1 MNVNKFRKTS
11 DSQGLS
17 DMPNK
22 LSRTTSDLS
31 ITQTTVK
38 SAKFSHTGD
47 KGQTTLFNGESI
59 CKSDKL
65 LAALGSIEE
74 LSAYIGIIKANHFS
88 STESKGLF
96 NCAHLTQVQECLQN
110 ITLSLGTSKKVNAR
124 FENSRFMSA
133 DKHIEDLEKEIERLS
148 AELDFQGRSKPL
160 ALLPGH
166 TLLEAQLLFSRALCR
181 RAERQVCSCKNP
193 SLGIVVEESVQKYLN
208 RLGDYLL
215 YLALKK

>member
-11 DSQGLS
+11 DSQAVQEIQN
-17 DMPNK
+17 NK
-22 LSRTTSDLS
+22 LSRTVDLS
-31 ITQTTVK
+31 LSSTK
-38 SAKFSHTGD
+38 SAKSVHTGD

-74 LSAYIGIIKANHFS
+74 LSAYIGVIKASHFS

-124 FENSRFMSA
+124 FENSRFISA
-133 DKHIEDLEKEIERLS
+133 DKHIEDLEKEIGRLS
-148 AELDFQGRSKPL
+148 EELSVQVKPL

-166 TLLEAQLLFSRALCR
+166 TLLEAQLLFSRAICR

>member
-11 DSQGLS
+11 DSQAVQEIQN
-17 DMPNK
+17 NK
-22 LSRTTSDLS
+22 LSRTVDLS
-31 ITQTTVK
+31 LSSTKSVK
-38 SAKFSHTGD
+38 SLHPGD

-74 LSAYIGIIKANHFS
+74 LSAYIGVIKASHFS

-124 FENSRFMSA
+124 FENSRFISA
-133 DKHIEDLEKEIERLS
+133 DKHIEDLEKEIGRLS
-148 AELDFQGRSKPL
+148 EELSVQVKPL

-166 TLLEAQLLFSRALCR
+166 TLLEAQLLFSRAICR